1 MKKIRIFVCI
11 IVTAAI
17 FVGGYVIKLNL
28 YDERIAD
35 LTTIRSNKQSVA
47 DSLKERAQVI
57 DEQSKTDKAYIESV
71 FGQIFTFYDLD
82 GFKRARN
89 LAADN
94 AMPADF
100 INSFYD
106 MTTLSDIY
114 ADEMLDIV
122 CRYDSADIYLLD
134 RDEHMS
140 YYYADVKLSLVKY
153 SGTIELSFFITV
165 NNDAGADK
173 FASIIYYENKR

>member
-1 MKKIRIFVCI
+1 MRKVRIFVYI
-11 IVTAAI
+11 LVTAAI

-28 YDERIAD
+28 YDESIAA
-35 LTTIRSNKQSVA
+35 LTSVRDDKQSVVN
-47 DSLKERAQVI
+47 DLKEQAQVI
-57 DEQSKTDKAYIESV
+57 DEQSKADKTYIESV

-114 ADEMLDIV
+114 ADEMLDVV
-122 CRYDSADIYLLD
+122 CKYDSADIYLLD

-140 YYYADVKLSLVKY
+140 YYYANVRLSLVKY
-153 SGTIELSFFITV
+153 RGTIELSFFITV

-173 FASIIYYENKR
+173 FESVIYYEVKK